1 MSEEIEKKVGKIA
14 PTGREICAMIDHT
27 ALKPQTTE
35 AEIRKLCAEAIENR
49 FASVCVN
56 TSYLPLCRELL
67 KEEQDSGVKCCVV
80 IGFPLGAC
88 ATEVK
93 VFETLYAVR
102 EGADEID
109 MVINV
114 GAVREKRDEF
124 AAYDIRAVREACK
137 GKVLK
142 VIIETGLLSDEE
154 KERATRIAAMA
165 GTDFV
170 KTCTGFSAG
179 AATPE
184 DIALM
189 RKTLDELERVGL
201 TKHVKLKASGGI
213 RTYEAACALIA
224 AGADR
229 LGASA
234 GVAIA
239 AGANA

>member
-1 MSEEIEKKVGKIA
+1 MCEMNEKAV
-14 PTGREICAMIDHT
+14 GREQICAMIDHT
-27 ALKPQTTE
+27 ALKPQATE
-35 AEIRKLCAEAIENR
+35 ADIRKLCAEAKKYH

-56 TSYLPLCRELL
+56 TAFLPLCRELL
-67 KEEQDSGVKCCVV
+67 KEKEETGVKCCVV

-114 GAVREKRDEF
+114 GAVKERRDE
-124 AAYDIRAVREACK
+124 
-137 GKVLK
+137 
-142 VIIETGLLSDEE
+142 IIETGLLTDEE
-154 KERATRIAAMA
+154 KARATRIAALSGA
-165 GTDFV
+165 DFV
-170 KTCTGFSAG
+170 KTCTGFSGG
-179 AATPE
+179 AATPS

-189 RKTLDELERVGL
+189 RDTLNCLERAGL
-201 TKHVKLKASGGI
+201 TPHVKLKASGGI
-213 RTYEAACALIA
+213 RTYEAACKLIE

-234 GVAIA
+234 GVTIA
-239 AGANA
+239 AGAE